1 MISEL
6 LSKKN
11 FFSFWLS
18 KKRKNSRYRWRP
30 QQTKKLDNTNLGGL
44 RSCSSG
50 LFPQTFYL
58 IISSGVCAGGL
69 GSYVKKTRLSWSHEV
84 ARLHNTRTCVPLFFV
99 LSFLP
104 KTERKGIHTCVRLLP
119 LIYLGKTT
127 AIPVSH
133 TLPVKFGSVKLVNG
147 RASGRLVG
155 FLAHFNQTSFACD
168 LKKKFHSK
176 TVIECA

>member
-84 ARLHNTRTCVPLFFV
+84 ARLHNTRTCVPLFFC
-99 LSFLP
+99 SFFLAQNREKGNTHLCKAPPPYLP
-104 KTERKGIHTCVRLLP
+104 RQNHCHTCIPYSTCEVRERETSQRP
-119 LIYLGKTT
+119 C
-127 AIPVSH
+127 V
-133 TLPVKFGSVKLVNG
+133 GSTCWFS
-147 RASGRLVG
+147 RP
-155 FLAHFNQTSFACD
+155 F
-168 LKKKFHSK
+168 
-176 TVIECA
+176 